1 MLGIFS
7 VDDGIKKAKDLGLD
21 LVEIS
26 PNTKPPIC
34 KILDLGKYKY
44 RQQKKENQQKKKQ
57 KISIIKEVRFRPGID
72 VHDYEIKMRHIQ
84 KFLQKGDKVKVTLR
98 WKGREFYGNRDL
110 GNKLFIRIKEDIKDS
125 ATIEQEP
132 KMLGRQLVMVLNPN
146 N

>member
-44 RQQKKENQQKKKQ
+44 RQQKKENQQKK
-57 KISIIKEVRFRPGID
+57 
-72 VHDYEIKMRHIQ
+72 
-84 KFLQKGDKVKVTLR
+84 
-98 WKGREFYGNRDL
+98 
-110 GNKLFIRIKEDIKDS
+110 
-125 ATIEQEP
+125 
-132 KMLGRQLVMVLNPN
+132 
-146 N
+146 

>member
-7 VDDGIKKAKDLGLD
+7 VNDGIKKAKDLGLD

-34 KILDLGKYKY
+34 KILDLGKYRY
-44 RQQKKENQQKKKQ
+44 RQQKKESQKKKKQ
-57 KISIIKEVRFRPGID
+57 KISVTKEVRFRPGID
-72 VHDYEIKMRHIQ
+72 DHDYEIKMKHIQ

-110 GNKLFIRIKEDIKDS
+110 GNKVFIRIKEDIKDI

>member
-34 KILDLGKYKY
+34 KILDLGKYRY
-44 RQQKKENQQKKKQ
+44 RQQKKQSQIKKKQ
-57 KISIIKEVRFRPGID
+57 KISVTKEVRFRPGID
-72 VHDYEIKMRHIQ
+72 DHDYEIKMKHIQ
-84 KFLQKGDKVKVTLR
+84 KFLQKGDKVKATLR

-110 GNKLFIRIKEDIKDS
+110 GNKLFIRIKEDIKDI

>member
-44 RQQKKENQQKKKQ
+44 RQQKKENQQKKETKN
-57 KISIIKEVRFRPGID
+57 F
-72 VHDYEIKMRHIQ
+72 
-84 KFLQKGDKVKVTLR
+84 
-98 WKGREFYGNRDL
+98 
-110 GNKLFIRIKEDIKDS
+110 
-125 ATIEQEP
+125 
-132 KMLGRQLVMVLNPN
+132 N